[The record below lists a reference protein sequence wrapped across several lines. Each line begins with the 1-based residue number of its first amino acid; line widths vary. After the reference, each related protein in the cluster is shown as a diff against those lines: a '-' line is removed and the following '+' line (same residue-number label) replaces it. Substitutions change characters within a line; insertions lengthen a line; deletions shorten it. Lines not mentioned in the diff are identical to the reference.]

1 MSLPDEIPLFPLDVV
16 LFPGGPLPLRIF
28 EPRYVSMVG
37 RCMREDLPFGVV
49 PISAGPEAG
58 GEASFHLLG
67 SSARI
72 RDFDRLPDGMLGI
85 TCRGERRFRVLEH
98 NSQPDRL
105 VIGRVEWLP
114 EPVREPVPVQFRSL
128 ERLLGRIL
136 DAEGIERYRALL
148 EPDWDS
154 ADWVVNRLAEVM
166 PLPNGARHMLLG
178 IDEPLERFEL
188 LYALLQ
194 DQRLV

>member
-1 MSLPDEIPLFPLDVV
+1 MNLPADIPLFPLDVV

-37 RCMREDLPFGVV
+37 RCLREDLPFGVV
-49 PISAGPEAG
+49 PLSEGRDTDGDAV
-58 GEASFHLLG
+58 FHLLG
-67 SSARI
+67 TGARI

-85 TCRGERRFRVLEH
+85 TCRGERRFRVLAHRSE
-98 NSQPDRL
+98 PDRL
-105 VIGRVEWLP
+105 VIGQVEWLP
-114 EPVREPVPVQFRSL
+114 EPAREPVPPQFRSL

-148 EPDWDS
+148 EADWDN
-154 ADWVVNRLAEVM
+154 ADWVANRLAEIM

-178 IDEPLERFEL
+178 IDEPTERFEL

-194 DQRLV
+194 DQRLI